1 MIKKKQLIKLL
12 FLFTL
17 ILYFLSLN
25 SSNVLA
31 NPENNLIELTEGQLE
46 ILDTREVERFIN
58 EIDREL
64 AEFIPEFT
72 IEQFITN
79 LKNGD
84 IHLNPQGFLNGIGKF
99 LMREV
104 GANLALMGKL
114 ILLAIICAVLSN
126 LQNAFEQDNI
136 SKLAHMV
143 SFLVLIT
150 LAVGSFQMTMEI
162 GKVTIDRMVSFMQIL
177 MPVLLALLAALGA
190 FTTTAILHPFI
201 LVTLGILST
210 FFKVIIFPLVYFE
223 AILKLVNYISEK
235 FKISRLVDLFKDA
248 TKFCLGLSFTLFIGA
263 LSLQGV
269 GGAVADGITLR
280 TAKYMSGAFI
290 PVVGGMFADALD
302 AVIGGSLLLKNAIG
316 LVGLVVIGVI
326 TLFPMLKIIAIV
338 IIYKLAAALIQPI
351 GDTKVADTLQ
361 GMANS
366 LLLVFASVATV
377 SLMFFL
383 TIIII
388 MVTANVTV
396 MLR

>member
-1 MIKKKQLIKLL
+1 MARKQQIIKLL
-12 FLFTL
+12 ILFSFVATFLFLT
-17 ILYFLSLN
+17 SGD
-25 SSNVLA
+25 VLA
-31 NPENNLIELTEGQLE
+31 NPENDLQEITEGQLE
-46 ILDTREVERFIN
+46 VLDTREVEKFIN

-64 AEFIPEFT
+64 AEFMPEFT
-72 IEQFITN
+72 IGQFIAN

-84 IHLNPQGFLNGIGKF
+84 INLNPQELLNEIIKF

-104 GANLALMGKL
+104 GANLALMGKF
-114 ILLAIICAVLSN
+114 ILLAIICAVLAN
-126 LQNAFEQDNI
+126 LQNAFEEDNI
-136 SKLAHMV
+136 GKLAHMV

-150 LAVGSFQMTMEI
+150 LAVGSFQMTMEV

-210 FFKVIIFPLVYFE
+210 FFKAVIFPLIYFE
-223 AILKLVNYISEK
+223 AILKLVNNISEK
-235 FKISRLVDLFKDA
+235 FKISRFVDLLKDA
-248 TKFCLGLSFTLFIGA
+248 TKFCMGLSFTLFIGA

-316 LVGLVVIGVI
+316 LVGLVVIGII
-326 TLFPMLKIIAIV
+326 TLFPMLKILAIV
-338 IIYKLAAALIQPI
+338 IIYKLAAALVQPI
-351 GDTKVADTLQ
+351 GDTKVTDTLQ

-388 MVTANVTV
+388 LVTANVTV

>member
-1 MIKKKQLIKLL
+1 
-12 FLFTL
+12 
-17 ILYFLSLN
+17 
-25 SSNVLA
+25 
-31 NPENNLIELTEGQLE
+31 
-46 ILDTREVERFIN
+46 
-58 EIDREL
+58 
-64 AEFIPEFT
+64 
-72 IEQFITN
+72 
-79 LKNGD
+79 
-84 IHLNPQGFLNGIGKF
+84 
-99 LMREV
+99 MREV

-136 SKLAHMV
+136 GKLAHMV

-326 TLFPMLKIIAIV
+326 TLFPMLKILAIV

-351 GDTKVADTLQ
+351 GDTRVADTLQ

>member
-190 FTTTAILHPFI
+190 FTTTAILHHFI

-302 AVIGGSLLLKNAIG
+302 AVIGGSLLLKMPLG
-316 LVGLVVIGVI
+316 W
-326 TLFPMLKIIAIV
+326 
-338 IIYKLAAALIQPI
+338 
-351 GDTKVADTLQ
+351 
-361 GMANS
+361 
-366 LLLVFASVATV
+366 
-377 SLMFFL
+377 
-383 TIIII
+383 
-388 MVTANVTV
+388 
-396 MLR
+396 

>member
-1 MIKKKQLIKLL
+1 M
-12 FLFTL
+12 
-17 ILYFLSLN
+17 
-25 SSNVLA
+25 
-31 NPENNLIELTEGQLE
+31 
-46 ILDTREVERFIN
+46 
-58 EIDREL
+58 
-64 AEFIPEFT
+64 
-72 IEQFITN
+72 
-79 LKNGD
+79 
-84 IHLNPQGFLNGIGKF
+84 
-99 LMREV
+99 
-104 GANLALMGKL
+104 GANLALMKL

-326 TLFPMLKIIAIV
+326 TLFPMLKILAIV

-351 GDTKVADTLQ
+351 GDTRVADTLQ